1 MAFADRTHIDRTS
14 QPAVSRS
21 GELTAGAAILLAAAI
36 AALGLRQLVP
46 TDAVAPIMVSVLFA
60 GSAMAAG
67 LALLS
72 RRDRPRI
79 LWLDL
84 AGGLTFIGIIISAF
98 IEPDQLANLI
108 GASHQPR

>member
-1 MAFADRTHIDRTS
+1 MAFADRTHIHRTGR
-14 QPAVSRS
+14 PAGSCLR
-21 GELTAGAAILLAAAI
+21 ELMAGAVILLAAVI
-36 AALGLRQLVP
+36 AALGLRQMLP
-46 TDAVAPIMVSVLFA
+46 TDAVAPLMVSVLFA
-60 GSAMAAG
+60 GAAVAAG
-67 LALLS
+67 FALLS
-72 RRDRPRI
+72 RLDRSRM